1 MMHLISVVALPA
13 FVLGI
18 LMLGLK
24 GDLFSSA
31 TGVIACQVGGLALA
45 VWGRAVF
52 PKGSFRVS
60 AKPAGSAIIR
70 TGPYRFIRHPMYA
83 GALLILWGSIA
94 GHLSVINVGM
104 GFVVSLIVLGKIVV
118 EERLLRA
125 SFPGY
130 KQYARSTRAVI
141 PFVL

>member
-13 FVLGI
+13 FLLSI
-18 LMLGLK
+18 LMLGLE

-31 TGVIACQVGGLALA
+31 PGVIACQVGGLAVA
-45 VWGRAVF
+45 VWARTVF
-52 PKGSFRVS
+52 PKGSFRVA
-60 AKPAGSAIIR
+60 AKPAGSVMIQ

-94 GHLSVINVGM
+94 GHVSIANVGI
-104 GFVVSLIVLGKIVV
+104 GFVVSLVVLGKIIV
-118 EERLLRA
+118 EEQLLRA

-130 KQYARSTRAVI
+130 EQYARSTKAVI

>member
-13 FVLGI
+13 FLLGL
-18 LMLGLK
+18 LMLGLE

-31 TGVIACQVGGLALA
+31 PGVIACQVGGVAVA
-45 VWGRAVF
+45 VWARAVF
-52 PKGSFRVS
+52 PKGSFRV
-60 AKPAGSAIIR
+60 AVKPAGSVIIQ
-70 TGPYRFIRHPMYA
+70 TGPYRFIRHPMYG

-94 GHLSVINVGM
+94 GHVSIANVGI
-104 GFVVSLIVLGKIVV
+104 GFVVSLVVLGKIVV

-130 KQYARSTRAVI
+130 EQYARSTKAVI

>member
-1 MMHLISVVALPA
+1 MIWA
-13 FVLGI
+13 
-18 LMLGLK
+18 
-24 GDLFSSA
+24 
-31 TGVIACQVGGLALA
+31 
-45 VWGRAVF
+45 RAVF
-52 PKGSFRVS
+52 PKGSFHV
-60 AKPAGSAIIR
+60 AVKPAGSVIIQ

-94 GHLSVINVGM
+94 GHVSIANVGI
-104 GFVVSLIVLGKIVV
+104 GFMVSLVVLGKIVA

-130 KQYARSTRAVI
+130 EQYARSTKAVI

>member
-13 FVLGI
+13 FLLSI
-18 LMLGLK
+18 LVFGLE

-31 TGVIACQVGGLALA
+31 PGVIACQVGGLAVM
-45 VWGRAVF
+45 VWARAVF
-52 PKGSFRVS
+52 PKGSFRFA
-60 AKPAGSAIIR
+60 AKPAGSVIIQ
-70 TGPYRFIRHPMYA
+70 TGPYRFIRHPIYA

-94 GHLSVINVGM
+94 GHVSIANVGI
-104 GFVVSLIVLGKIVV
+104 GFVVSLVVLGKIVA
-118 EERLLRA
+118 EDRLLRA

-130 KQYARSTRAVI
+130 EQYARSTKAVI